1 MSENWPKNGD
11 FFWFVLLDGTIC
23 DSEYLA
29 HEETCERIRSFGN
42 MFRTREEAE
51 EASERIQNLLTTGS
65 DCLKSRIADLES
77 AIRRCCRNC
86 WANDATDLS
95 GADQSHRVDA
105 PLELRKRA
113 MCGF

>member
-1 MSENWPKNGD
+1 MIMSENWPGNGD

-29 HEETCERIRSFGN
+29 HDETCERVRSFGN
-42 MFRTREEAE
+42 VFHTREEAE
-51 EASERIQNLLTTGS
+51 EASKCIQNLLTTGS

-86 WANDATDLS
+86 LANDATDAAQCRLC
-95 GADQSHRVDA
+95 G
-105 PLELRKRA
+105 LKEA
-113 MCGF
+113 MKGGKK